1 MVHVCC
7 RTPLKAPPP
16 DTAFG
21 TVGPRFSNYSHA
33 PLLLPGL
40 WGPGFPFPLR
50 GRKRARGSSSSSSS
64 GDGKPKPA
72 LANQESPA
80 DAASTPARPSRIN
93 R

>member
-33 PLLLPGL
+33 PLLLLGSRL
-40 WGPGFPFPLR
+40 DSRLGSRGWLSRSMAMALVLKGGGPFGVR
-50 GRKRARGSSSSSSS
+50 
-64 GDGKPKPA
+64 
-72 LANQESPA
+72 
-80 DAASTPARPSRIN
+80 N
-93 R
+93 RSFWMPEWLILVTN